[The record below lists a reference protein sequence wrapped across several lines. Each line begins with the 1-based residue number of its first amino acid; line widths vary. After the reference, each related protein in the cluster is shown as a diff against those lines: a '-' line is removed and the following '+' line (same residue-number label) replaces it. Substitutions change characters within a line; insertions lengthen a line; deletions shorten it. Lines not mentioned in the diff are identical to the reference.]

1 MNSPC
6 GFIDRMKDPSKINEL
21 LSMLKHFSVLTQ
33 STQLGFQPPKSP
45 HLKRTA
51 PNIIF
56 RLLLFF
62 YHAVGIYQRRPIS
75 SVPLTKFHLRSVNN
89 FTCQLTF
96 LPPLGAVLQTERLV
110 DRVRRSQGVL
120 SPVVPQ
126 VFHLPAGLRTDERT
140 G

>member
-1 MNSPC
+1 MNSPR

-56 RLLLFF
+56 RLLL
-62 YHAVGIYQRRPIS
+62 
-75 SVPLTKFHLRSVNN
+75 L
-89 FTCQLTF
+89 F
-96 LPPLGAVLQTERLV
+96 LPRSGHLSAQTYFQCATYKVPPAERK
-110 DRVRRSQGVL
+110 
-120 SPVVPQ
+120 
-126 VFHLPAGLRTDERT
+126 
-140 G
+140 